1 MTAVDADGLTAV
13 RKALARHDWQ
23 AAHDAAKTASVGT
36 PELEAARAD
45 LLGEAAWWL
54 GRLDE
59 SIEARE
65 VAYRAYDDLG
75 DRRQAGQCAVW
86 LCEANAISARPDIA
100 GAWLRRARRA
110 LEEDP
115 ECAEYGALLLR
126 EAEAYCKA
134 RGAEV
139 LTLQLPAD
147 AGEDADVFKESG
159 YQVAGWELERS
170 LK

>member
-1 MTAVDADGLTAV
+1 MPLLVRRVKVEDMPRVELLASDEAKRFAARGGWLSTARRQLE
-13 RKALARHDWQ
+13 KALSDEPQGILLADYDGRVVGVAVVRHQ
-23 AAHDAAKTASVGT
+23 GT
-36 PELEAARAD
+36 HPVSGLRHGTLQLLVVAQGWRTQGVAAR
-45 LLGEAAWWL
+45 
-54 GRLDE
+54 
-59 SIEARE
+59 
-65 VAYRAYDDLG
+65 
-75 DRRQAGQCAVW
+75 
-86 LCEANAISARPDIA
+86 
-100 GAWLRRARRA
+100 
-110 LEEDP
+110 
-115 ECAEYGALLLR
+115 LLR